1 MKLHKLFYLAL
12 MMSLFSATK
21 STGQSLYQFPEG
33 VETRWA
39 SPENPGGEKG
49 KAGSE
54 NAGRKGRPAVPIKA
68 GQQLVLAEV
77 KGSSGTIHRIW
88 ATINDR
94 SPAML
99 RGLKLEM
106 FWDGASTPAVS
117 APFGD
122 FFGHGLAH
130 MSTFQSAL
138 FASP

>member
-1 MKLHKLFYLAL
+1 MKLNKIYVFTLS
-12 MMSLFSATK
+12 MMSLWAVE
-21 STGQSLYQFPEG
+21 STAQSLYQFPEG

-49 KAGSE
+49 KAALE

-77 KGSSGTIHRIW
+77 RGSSGTVHRIW

-117 APFGD
+117 VPFGD
-122 FFGHGLAH
+122 FFGH
-130 MSTFQSAL
+130 
-138 FASP
+138 